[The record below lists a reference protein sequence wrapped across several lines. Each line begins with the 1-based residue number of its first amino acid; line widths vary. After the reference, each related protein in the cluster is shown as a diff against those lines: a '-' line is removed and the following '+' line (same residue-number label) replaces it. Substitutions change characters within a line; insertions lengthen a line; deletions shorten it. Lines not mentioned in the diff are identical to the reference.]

1 MNLLSGSELHTWRT
15 QHDLTLNE
23 VGELLG
29 EVTGPTVS
37 RWENGQ
43 DIPGPVQK
51 LLAWLI
57 KGIVPFDKEM
67 VPGHVRDAMW
77 RVEMSLQSWERL
89 EALRVASGYATITDW
104 IGALLREEMA
114 EQARA
119 ESVPIIP
126 MTRAAPEMKKVA
138 ESEEAPEV
146 TESRAPVVYEGKHRK
161 K

>member
-1 MNLLSGSELHTWRT
+1 
-15 QHDLTLNE
+15 
-23 VGELLG
+23 
-29 EVTGPTVS
+29 
-37 RWENGQ
+37 
-43 DIPGPVQK
+43 
-51 LLAWLI
+51 
-57 KGIVPFDKEM
+57 M
-67 VPGHVRDAMW
+67 VPGHVREAMW

-119 ESVPIIP
+119 ESVPVIP

-146 TESRAPVVYEGKHRK
+146 TEARAPVVYEGKRPK